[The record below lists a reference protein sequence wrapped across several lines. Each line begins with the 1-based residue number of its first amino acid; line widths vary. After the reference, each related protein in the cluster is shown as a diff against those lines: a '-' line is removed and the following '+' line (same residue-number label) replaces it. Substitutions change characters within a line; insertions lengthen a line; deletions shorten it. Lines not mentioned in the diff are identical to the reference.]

1 MKVFVLIYQKP
12 LKIRV
17 YSSLVALIEDNNLD
31 DLGASKS
38 KLEKHPFNN
47 FDYVTH
53 KVIISKKETLSS
65 GDVRQCKKI
74 KHMSKTNNETVPIH
88 FFENEKDYTL
98 LLSNGDKVQATFY
111 KRRYNILL
119 PEMSVTFNPS
129 IKPTE
134 DTAIAKE
141 IEYIDTFFTKNE
153 PIANNHIDCA
163 IIENKEYK
171 IVR

>member
-53 KVIISKKETLSS
+53 KVIISKKETLSA
-65 GDVRQCKKI
+65 GDERRIMQNEIDDTYNKGIEKKGSWI
-74 KHMSKTNNETVPIH
+74 NKYFH
-88 FFENEKDYTL
+88 
-98 LLSNGDKVQATFY
+98 GD
-111 KRRYNILL
+111 L
-119 PEMSVTFNPS
+119 P
-129 IKPTE
+129 K
-134 DTAIAKE
+134 
-141 IEYIDTFFTKNE
+141 
-153 PIANNHIDCA
+153 
-163 IIENKEYK
+163 
-171 IVR
+171 